1 MTAPE
6 APAQVVRVVRAAA
19 IYFALVFIV
28 GFMLGPIRVLWLEP
42 WLGKTIA
49 VLIEAPFL
57 IAAMAL
63 ASVWA
68 PRWAGVDGGWVS
80 YLTIGVAALAF
91 QQMADVAVGFGL
103 RGMTLNDQ
111 VAYFG
116 SPPGYIYAATLIV
129 FALMPLWMWSRR
141 TRSEA

>member
-1 MTAPE
+1 
-6 APAQVVRVVRAAA
+6 
-19 IYFALVFIV
+19 
-28 GFMLGPIRVLWLEP
+28 
-42 WLGKTIA
+42 
-49 VLIEAPFL
+49 
-57 IAAMAL
+57 MAL
-63 ASVWA
+63 ASVWV
-68 PRWAGVDGGWVS
+68 PRWTGVNGGWVS

-91 QQMADVAVGFGL
+91 QQIADLAVGFGL